1 MIIEN
6 GKLVKLVSD
15 LNEMPPIFGIISDN
29 SDRSFTIKTIHDEST
44 KHFFYKRAL
53 IHSNDSCSMQFKGT
67 FLYPTYT
74 VVISDSTVE
83 EFKKNLT
90 FFEKLFYKRALKKA
104 GYVFKESYIVLDEN
118 GEPETDD
125 MLIAAMNDAMNSKE
139 GVMYTR
145 NDDGSFQKV

>member
-15 LNEMPPIFGIISDN
+15 LSEMPPIFGIISDN
-29 SDRSFTIKTIHDEST
+29 SGWSFNIQTIHNNER
-44 KHFFYKRAL
+44 HFFYKKSL
-53 IHSNDSCSMQFKGT
+53 IHKDDSCSMKFEANM
-67 FLYPTYT
+67 LYPTYT
-74 VVISDSTVE
+74 IVISDSTIE

-104 GYVFKESYIVLDEN
+104 GYVFKESYMVLDEN

-125 MLIAAMNDAMNSKE
+125 MLIAAINDAMNSKE
-139 GVMYTR
+139 GVTYTR
-145 NDDGSFQKV
+145 KEDGSFQKV